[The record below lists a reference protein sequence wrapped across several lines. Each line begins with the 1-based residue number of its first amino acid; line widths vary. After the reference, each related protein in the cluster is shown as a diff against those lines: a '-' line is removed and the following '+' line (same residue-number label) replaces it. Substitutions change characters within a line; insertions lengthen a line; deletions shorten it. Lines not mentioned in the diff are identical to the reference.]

1 MDELCGEQSNLARA
15 FGHLGSMFG
24 SPRVPRNLAQVTAQS
39 EQVAPP
45 AAATALPPPPQ
56 PARAPAAHGASATAA
71 TNAATTDDATAAAN
85 AATTVAA
92 ATGGSGTVA
101 DPAGSPAGAA
111 DTAAA
116 AASRNLPAQAV
127 GALGALPRHG
137 SQGLPQGPAK
147 TIKGVNAQE
156 VYLDCLDHDGVT
168 PPYILPAAR
177 YATNSINLSWYNSM
191 ATEEELVKLKDKT
204 IPRMQRYQI
213 CSSIEE
219 VMYKKLQDE
228 FKFEGADAKSQRFA
242 SKKYKQKA
250 FAFTKIENTL
260 SDLKGHA
267 QKKGYQ
273 VDLKKFPEFRAKFN
287 SEAAKKRSN
296 LIAFQREAS
305 NHTQGRKQLK
315 THAQAN
321 PSSSSS
327 SSSNN
332 NGSGSGG
339 GGSAMA
345 TDVAFA
351 GESHGT

>member
-1 MDELCGEQSNLARA
+1 
-15 FGHLGSMFG
+15 
-24 SPRVPRNLAQVTAQS
+24 
-39 EQVAPP
+39 
-45 AAATALPPPPQ
+45 
-56 PARAPAAHGASATAA
+56 
-71 TNAATTDDATAAAN
+71 
-85 AATTVAA
+85 
-92 ATGGSGTVA
+92 
-101 DPAGSPAGAA
+101 
-111 DTAAA
+111 
-116 AASRNLPAQAV
+116 
-127 GALGALPRHG
+127 
-137 SQGLPQGPAK
+137 
-147 TIKGVNAQE
+147 
-156 VYLDCLDHDGVT
+156 
-168 PPYILPAAR
+168 
-177 YATNSINLSWYNSM
+177 M

-204 IPRMQRYQI
+204 IPRIQRYRI

-287 SEAAKKRSN
+287 SEAAKKRSS
-296 LIAFQREAS
+296 LIAFQHEAS
-305 NHTQGRKQLK
+305 DHTQGRKQLK

-321 PSSSSS
+321 PSSSSSS

>member
-1 MDELCGEQSNLARA
+1 M
-15 FGHLGSMFG
+15 
-24 SPRVPRNLAQVTAQS
+24 TAQS
-39 EQVAPP
+39 EQVAPA

-137 SQGLPQGPAK
+137 SQGLPPGPAK

-168 PPYILPAAR
+168 PPYHLPAAR
-177 YATNSINLSWYNSM
+177 YATHSINLSWYNSM

-242 SKKYKQKA
+242 R
-250 FAFTKIENTL
+250 N
-260 SDLKGHA
+260 
-267 QKKGYQ
+267 
-273 VDLKKFPEFRAKFN
+273 
-287 SEAAKKRSN
+287 
-296 LIAFQREAS
+296 
-305 NHTQGRKQLK
+305 
-315 THAQAN
+315 
-321 PSSSSS
+321 
-327 SSSNN
+327 
-332 NGSGSGG
+332 
-339 GGSAMA
+339 
-345 TDVAFA
+345 
-351 GESHGT
+351 

>member
-39 EQVAPP
+39 EQVAPA

-191 ATEEELVKLKDKT
+191 ATEEELVKLKDKS

-287 SEAAKKRSN
+287 SEAAKKRSS
-296 LIAFQREAS
+296 LIAFQHEAS
-305 NHTQGRKQLK
+305 DHTQGRKQLK

-321 PSSSSS
+321 PSSSS